1 MRMPHATDKIVLAMQ
16 SASAEDQK
24 AIQHAY
30 DFAEKAHGTEKRK
43 SGEPYIIHPHAIAL
57 TLAQLGMERD
67 TIIAGILHDTIED
80 TPVTAEEIE
89 KEFGKTVRFLVEGV
103 TKLSKLKYHG
113 VERHVESMR
122 RLLIA
127 TASDIRVIIIKL
139 ADRLHNMETLEFVD
153 GAKQKRIALETREIY
168 VPIAERLGIGLIKS
182 RLEDLAFKT
191 LEPEKYIEMSKFL
204 KERGENEKE
213 ALERALKDLRKALA
227 EAGIRHFHTEARVKN
242 AHSFTA
248 KLKRKDNDPDKVY
261 DIFAI
266 RIIVPSVEDC
276 YRTLGILHNI
286 WRPIPGRVKDYI
298 ANPKPNGYRTLHT
311 TVITPHKLIVEVQIR
326 SEEMQRESKFG
337 VAAHFLYKNQKNPKG
352 DPKFGWASKFLPSLM
367 KMRGGNPREVDSA
380 APAPGWLKELNT
392 AVEEFEGSEAFQ
404 DALRE
409 DFFAERMFIFTP
421 KGDVIDLPVSA
432 TPIDFAYAVHTN
444 LVERMNGAKVNGK
457 LVPLDTELKNGD
469 LVEVQTKKL
478 PGTPNKKWLEYAK
491 TASAKRYIRAVIKK
505 QDAKEIKR

>member
-1 MRMPHATDKIVLAMQ
+1 MPHPTDQIVLAMQ
-16 SASAEDQK
+16 SASTEDQK

-30 DFAEKAHGTEKRK
+30 DFAEKAHGSEKRK
-43 SGEPYIIHPHAIAL
+43 SGESYIIHPHAIAL

-80 TPVTAEEIE
+80 TPVTADEIE

-103 TKLSKLKYHG
+103 TKLSKLKYRG

-153 GAKQKRIALETREIY
+153 AAKQKRIALETKEIY

-182 RLEDLAFKT
+182 RLEDLAFKI
-191 LEPEKYIEMSKFL
+191 LEPEKYKEMSQFL
-204 KERGENEKE
+204 RERRETEKD
-213 ALERALKDLRKALA
+213 ALERTLKDLRKALA
-227 EAGIRHFHTEARVKN
+227 EAGIRNFHTEARVKN
-242 AHSFTA
+242 AHSFTK
-248 KLKRKDNDPDKVY
+248 KLARKDNNPDKVY

-266 RIIVPSVEDC
+266 RIIVPNVEDC

-337 VAAHFLYKNQKNPKG
+337 VAAHFLYKNQKNG
-352 DPKFGWASKFLPSLM
+352 RQESRLGWARRFLPSLM
-367 KMRGGNPREVDSA
+367 KMRGSSPAKGMDA

-392 AVEEFEGSEAFQ
+392 AVEEYEGSEAFQ

-444 LVERMNGAKVNGK
+444 LVDRMNGAKVNGK
-457 LVPLDTELKNGD
+457 LVPLDTDLHNGD
-469 LVEVQTKKL
+469 LVEVQAKKT
-478 PGTPNKKWLEYAK
+478 PSTPNKKWLEYAK
-491 TASAKRYIRAVIKK
+491 TASARRYIRAAIKK
-505 QDAKEIKR
+505 HEAKNTRR